1 MRFVELLRRRWWLAL
16 ALALVV
22 LLLLSQ
28 RLATFYTDVLWFQSV
43 DFQSVFWTVLTT
55 QVGLGLAAGVLMT
68 LLLAG
73 NLFLAKR
80 FAPPYRIPS
89 AQEEGIERYRQAVEP
104 FARPLL
110 LVVALA
116 IGILSGI
123 SVAPQWE
130 LVLLA
135 LNGVDFGM
143 ADPQFGMDLGFFTF
157 LLPALVELNSWLFTA
172 LLITIVLTAVA
183 HYLFGGIRPQ
193 SPGQKLSPQ
202 VNVHLSIL
210 LAVLVAVRA
219 WGFWLDRYQLSY
231 SQRGTVTGLSFTDV
245 NAQLPALT
253 LLAIIA
259 AVTVV
264 LFLLNIRFQGWLLP
278 ASGLAILAVAFVVLS
293 GIYPA
298 VIQRFQVDP
307 QELEQEREFIDRNL
321 ELTRY
326 GFGLDEVTFEPFPA
340 RERLPD
346 AAVADNAPTFEAI
359 RLWDPAT
366 LQNTYS
372 QLQELRPYYD
382 FNDVDVDRYRFGGD
396 DEPLQQVMI
405 SVREMNEQNLEEGAR
420 TWENQRLVYT
430 HGFGLVSSAV
440 STKRDDG
447 QPVFFARD
455 IPPRGVD
462 ELEVENPRIYF
473 GERSPEYSIVR
484 TARTELDFPRE
495 GEPPE
500 RYVYTGDDG
509 VTVGTPLRRLSFALR
524 FAEPNI
530 VLSNFIEPE
539 SQILFNRRI
548 RERVELAAPFLTFD
562 HDPYPVAIDDGVK
575 WVVDAYTTS
584 DMLPYSERV
593 DLGALTLAEQRVLE
607 TFQQADGT
615 LGLRETTRELP
626 GIEGTANYIRNSV
639 KVVIDAYDGDISL
652 YVAEPDDPVVQTW
665 REIFPDIFKDYDEA
679 GEALK
684 AHFRYPED
692 IFRVQSALF
701 QTYHIQDPDEFY
713 TKEDAYRIPTDA
725 AFFQNQ
731 QDRESEQREQRDM
744 RPYYLLLRLPG
755 EDSEEFA
762 IIQPFT
768 PVERNNLIAWLA
780 GRSDPQNYGELKA
793 YQMPPTR
800 TVFGPEQVQAR
811 IDQDSEVAEQITLWN
826 QSGSRV
832 IYGNLLI
839 IPIEDALVYVQP
851 LFLRAE
857 QSDLPNLEKVVL
869 VLGDDVV
876 LEDTLT
882 EGLVAL
888 FGDAAPSLALPEG
901 TVDEDIADITDG
913 DEPVEDEPAESEEP
927 AEEPDEPAEPEET
940 VDVDAQFA
948 DLLAEAQEAFEDAEA
963 ALSNGDLGEYQAR
976 NSDASALIL
985 EALQLMGT
993 PAAAAPDDAEDED
1006 AALGDP

>member
-1 MRFVELLRRRWWLAL
+1 MRVLATLRRRWLLAL
-16 ALALVV
+16 IVAVV
-22 LLLLSQ
+22 LLLLFAQ

-43 DFQSVFWTVLTT
+43 GFASVFWTVLTT
-55 QVGLGLAAGVLMT
+55 QIGLGLIAGFVMFA
-68 LLLAG
+68 LLAG
-73 NLFLAKR
+73 NLILAR
-80 FAPPYRIPS
+80 RLAPDARIPS
-89 AQEEGIERYRQAVEP
+89 AQEEGVERYRQVVEP
-104 FARPLL
+104 FARSLL
-110 LVVALA
+110 LVVALG
-116 IGILSGI
+116 IGILSGV
-123 SVAPQWE
+123 SVAPEWRT
-130 LVLLA
+130 VLLA
-135 LNGVDFGM
+135 LNGAEFGV
-143 ADPQFGMDLGFFTF
+143 ADPQFGLDVGYFVFI
-157 LLPALVELNSWLFTA
+157 LPALTALNSWLFTS
-172 LLITIVLTAVA
+172 LLITIVLTAIA

-193 SPGQKLSPQ
+193 APGQRLSPQ
-202 VNVHLSIL
+202 VNVHLSVL
-210 LAVLVAVRA
+210 LALLVAVRA
-219 WGFWLDRYQLSY
+219 WGFWLDRYLLSY

-253 LLAIIA
+253 LLTIIA

-264 LFLLNIRFQGWLLP
+264 LFLLNIRFRGWLLP

-307 QELEQEREFIDRNL
+307 QELEQEREFIGRNL
-321 ELTRY
+321 EFTRF
-326 GFGLDEVTFEPFPA
+326 GFKIDEVSFEPFPA
-340 RERLPD
+340 REVLSD
-346 AAVADNAPTFEAI
+346 ESVAENAPTFEAI
-359 RLWDPAT
+359 RIWDPAT

-382 FNDVDVDRYRFGGD
+382 FNDVDVDRYRLDGD
-396 DEPLQQVMI
+396 RLSQVMI
-405 SVREMNEQNLEEGAR
+405 SVREINEQNLEEGAR

-440 STKRDDG
+440 STKRTDG
-447 QPVFFARD
+447 QPVFYVRD
-455 IPPRGVD
+455 IPPQGVD
-462 ELEVENPRIYF
+462 KLEVDNPRIYF

-484 TARTELDFPRE
+484 TGRTELDFPRE
-495 GEPPE
+495 GDTPE
-500 RYVYTGDDG
+500 RYVYTGEDG
-509 VTVGTPLRRLSFALR
+509 VTVGNALGRVSFALR

-530 VLSNFIEPE
+530 LLSNFIEPE

-548 RERVELAAPFLTFD
+548 RERAELVAPFLTFD
-562 HDPYPVAIDDGVK
+562 HDPYPVAVDDRVK
-575 WVVDAYTTS
+575 WIIDAYTTS

-615 LGLRETTRELP
+615 LGLRETTRQLP

-639 KVVIDAYDGDISL
+639 KVVIDAYDGDVSL
-652 YVAEPDDPVVQTW
+652 YVMEEDDPVLDTW
-665 REIFPDIFKDYDEA
+665 QAVFPDIFTPFEDA
-679 GEALK
+679 GEDLI

-692 IFRVQSALF
+692 IFRVQAALF

-755 EDSEEFA
+755 EASEEFA
-762 IIQPFT
+762 LIQPYT

-780 GRSDPQNYGELKA
+780 GRSDPENYGELKA

-800 TVFGPEQVQAR
+800 TVFGPEQIQAR
-811 IDQDSEVAEQITLWN
+811 IDQDGAVAEQITLWN

-832 IYGNLLI
+832 IYGNLLV
-839 IPIEDALVYVQP
+839 IPIDDALLYVQP

-857 QSDLPNLEKVVL
+857 QSDLPNFEKVVL

-888 FGDAAPSLALPEG
+888 FGDAAPALALPEG
-901 TVDEDIADITDG
+901 TDQTDVADLTEDDEIVEEAP
-913 DEPVEDEPAESEEP
+913 EEDEPDPTPPPVADPGEIDAELL
-927 AEEPDEPAEPEET
+927 
-940 VDVDAQFA
+940 
-948 DLLAEAQEAFEDAEA
+948 DLLEQAQAAFEAAEA
-963 ALSNGDLGEYQAR
+963 ALSDGDLGAYQSLNAEASSLLAR
-976 NSDASALIL
+976 ALGRMGVAAVGVSDAE
-985 EALQLMGT
+985 EAVFS
-993 PAAAAPDDAEDED
+993 D
-1006 AALGDP
+1006 

>member
-1 MRFVELLRRRWWLAL
+1 MRLLELLRRRWWLAL
-16 ALALVV
+16 ALAVVV

-28 RLATFYTDVLWFQSV
+28 RLATFYTDVLWFQSI

-55 QVGLGLAAGVLMT
+55 QVGLGLAAGVVMT

-73 NLFLAKR
+73 NLFLARK

-130 LVLLA
+130 VVLLA

-143 ADPQFGMDLGFFTF
+143 VDPQFGMDLGFFTF
-157 LLPALVELNSWLFTA
+157 LLPALVELNAWLFTA

-245 NAQLPALT
+245 NAELPALT

-298 VIQRFQVDP
+298 VIQRFQVAP
-307 QELEQEREFIDRNL
+307 QELEQEREYIERNL

-326 GFGLDEVTFEPFPA
+326 GFGIDEVSFEPFPA
-340 RERLPD
+340 REFLSD
-346 AAVADNAPTFEAI
+346 EAVADNTATFESI
-359 RLWDPAT
+359 RIWDPAT

-382 FNDVDVDRYRFGGD
+382 FNDVDVDRYRFD
-396 DEPLQQVMI
+396 DDKLSQVML

-420 TWENQRLVYT
+420 TWENQHLVYT
-430 HGFGLVSSAV
+430 HGYGLVSSAV
-440 STKRDDG
+440 STKRTDG
-447 QPVFFARD
+447 QPVFYARD
-455 IPPRGVD
+455 IPTEGV
-462 ELEVENPRIYF
+462 EEFEVDNPRIYF

-495 GEPPE
+495 GQPPE
-500 RYVYTGDDG
+500 RYSYTGEDG

-530 VLSNFIEPE
+530 VLSNFIDSE

-548 RERVELAAPFLTFD
+548 RERVELAAPFLTYD

-575 WVVDAYTTS
+575 WVIDAYTTS
-584 DMLPYSERV
+584 DMLPYSQRV

-615 LGLRETTRELP
+615 LGLRETTRQLP

-639 KVVIDAYDGDISL
+639 KVVIDAYDGDVTL
-652 YVAEPDDPVVQTW
+652 YVAEPDDPVIQTW
-665 REIFPDIFKDYDEA
+665 REVFPDIFADYEDA
-679 GEALK
+679 SDGLQ

-713 TKEDAYRIPTDA
+713 TKEDAYRIPSDA

-731 QDRESEQREQRDM
+731 QDRESEQRERRDM

-755 EDSEEFA
+755 EEDEEFA
-762 IIQPFT
+762 LIQPYT

-780 GRSDPQNYGELKA
+780 GRSDPGKYGELKA

-811 IDQDSEVAEQITLWN
+811 IDQDSDVAEQITLWN

-857 QSDLPNLEKVVL
+857 QSDLPNFEKVVL

-882 EGLVAL
+882 EGLLAL
-888 FGDAAPSLALPEG
+888 FGEAAPTLALPEG
-901 TVDEDIADITDG
+901 TIDDDVADLTDDDEQAVEEDPDEQDETDEGDEG
-913 DEPVEDEPAESEEP
+913 DEPQ
-927 AEEPDEPAEPEET
+927 ET
-940 VDVDAQFA
+940 IDVDEAFA
-948 DLLAEAQEAFEDAEA
+948 DLLAEAQEAFEEAEA
-963 ALSNGDLGEYQAR
+963 ALADGDLGEYQSR
-976 NSDASALIL
+976 NSEASSLIL

-993 PAAAAPDDAEDED
+993 PAAGEPEPDEEEDD